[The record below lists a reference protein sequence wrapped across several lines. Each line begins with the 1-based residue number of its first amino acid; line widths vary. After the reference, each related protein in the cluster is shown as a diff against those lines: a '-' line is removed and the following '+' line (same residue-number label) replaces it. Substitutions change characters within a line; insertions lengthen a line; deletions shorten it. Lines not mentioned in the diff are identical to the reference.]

1 MSRPSLGYSNYYW
14 IKKDRMKLEKQQKK
28 IADSVAEEKVT
39 EDKEEKV
46 ETEEKVVSTALSK
59 PHNFSFNFGKENE

>member
-1 MSRPSLGYSNYYW
+1 
-14 IKKDRMKLEKQQKK
+14 MKLEKQQKK